1 MTQNLDPNFVGMIT
15 YLENPTV
22 EAWKLNLGTT
32 VRESR
37 AFVHDFMENLD
48 APIRNHPD
56 GTPQL
61 LVFDP
66 SQPSNGFS
74 SLGPEGIDSILP
86 DLGAD
91 DLEPGDV
98 VVFQARKTAPFHGG
112 STNLGDLRKRLFD
125 AAVSKSLLPAPP
137 GFHFLWV
144 TQFPLF
150 SPEEADT
157 PGQGGTAGF
166 SSTHHPFTA
175 PLTPEDFQLLRDDPL
190 QARADSY
197 DLVLNGVEIGGGSRR
212 IHRADIQESIMRDV
226 LRMSDGRIAE
236 FEPLLSALRCAPPH
250 AGFAFGFDRL
260 CALLTGTNSIRDV
273 IAFPKSMRGEDLFA
287 RSPGQLTEEQM
298 ETYHLR
304 LRE

>member
-1 MTQNLDPNFVGMIT
+1 MIT

-37 AFVHDFMENLD
+37 AFVHEFMDNLD

-66 SQPSNGFS
+66 SQPLCGFS
-74 SLGPEGIDSILP
+74 SLGPEGLDSVP
-86 DLGAD
+86 SLGVD
-91 DLEPGDV
+91 DLEPGDI

-125 AAVSKSLLPAPP
+125 AAVSKSFLPAPS
-137 GFHFLWV
+137 GFNFLWV

-175 PLTPEDFQLLRDDPL
+175 PLTSEDFQLLRDDPL
-190 QARADSY
+190 KARADSY

-226 LRMSDGRIAE
+226 LRMSDERIAE

-287 RSPGQLTEEQM
+287 KSPGQLTEAQM